1 METIIFNFETIA
13 ALTAA
18 AILGIAVIAS
28 IIFNELTDK
37 NNY

>member
-1 METIIFNFETIA
+1 METITFNFETIA

-18 AILGIAVIAS
+18 AILGITIISS
-28 IIFNELTDK
+28 IIYYELTDK